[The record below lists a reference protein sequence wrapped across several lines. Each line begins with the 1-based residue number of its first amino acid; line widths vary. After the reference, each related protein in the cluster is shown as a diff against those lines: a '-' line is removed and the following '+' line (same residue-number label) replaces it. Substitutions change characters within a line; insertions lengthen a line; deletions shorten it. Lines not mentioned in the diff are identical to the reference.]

1 MSCCG
6 GLNFLADGL
15 SLFAFGTHEFVI
27 ELEIHPHARGD
38 SEEADMVE
46 DRLDLRAK
54 ELAPLI
60 RELYDRNLVSE
71 MKIGDLQT
79 VLDELDSPPAKR
91 AKDVPLP
98 MTKFYKKQM
107 RPAGTSGQASL
118 GAGLEEILGGGGK
131 VQDTPRISEIAG
143 RSDPCPC
150 GSGKNTRSAA

>member
-1 MSCCG
+1 
-6 GLNFLADGL
+6 
-15 SLFAFGTHEFVI
+15 
-27 ELEIHPHARGD
+27 
-38 SEEADMVE
+38 MVE
-46 DRLDLRAK
+46 DLLDLRAK

-107 RPAGTSGQASL
+107 RPAGTSGQESL

-143 RSDPCPC
+143 RNDPCPC
-150 GSGKNTRSAA
+150 GSGKKYKKCCIK